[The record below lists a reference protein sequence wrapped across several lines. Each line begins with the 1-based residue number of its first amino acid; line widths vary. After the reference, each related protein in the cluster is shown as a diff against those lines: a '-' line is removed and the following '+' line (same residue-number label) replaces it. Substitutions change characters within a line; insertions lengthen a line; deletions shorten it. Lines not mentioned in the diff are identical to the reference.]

1 MNGGVEVPDLL
12 RVEDLGTFFGVLLF
26 GCAAIVTLWAA
37 VKVAREI
44 GQPAKDRNKKLEE
57 LETRADENKA
67 RIDELSESTKI
78 LLQSQTVVIEHL
90 ISNDH
95 QEQLVKMN
103 EKIHDY
109 LWHTWGDV

>member
-1 MNGGVEVPDLL
+1 M
-12 RVEDLGTFFGVLLF
+12 F

-44 GQPAKDRNKKLEE
+44 GQPSKDRNKKLEE

-78 LLQSQTVVIEHL
+78 LLQSQTVVIQHL
-90 ISNDH
+90 ITNDH
-95 QEQLVKMN
+95 KDQLEKMHDRIQE
-103 EKIHDY
+103 Y

>member
-1 MNGGVEVPDLL
+1 MPELL
-12 RVEDLGTFFGVLLF
+12 SLDEIGTFMGVLLF
-26 GCAAIVTLWAA
+26 GCAAVVTLWAA

-44 GQPAKDRNKKLEE
+44 GQPARDRNRKLEE
-57 LETRADENKA
+57 LEERADENKA
-67 RIDELSESTKI
+67 RIDELSNSTKI

-90 ISNDH
+90 ITNDH
-95 QEQLVKMN
+95 QEQLVQMN